1 MPKKEKRE
9 WRHTRIEG
17 ADVYQERVVFEEKLI
32 SEQNEEEKKEWGK
45 YRQRNQK
52 TGKIEPG
59 SQGKKDDHVKG
70 RGRG

>member
-17 ADVYQERVVFEEKLI
+17 ADVYQERVVFEEKLL
-32 SEQNEEEKKEWGK
+32 SEEDEDEKKEWAE
-45 YRQRNQK
+45 YRKRDQK

-59 SQGKKDDHVKG
+59 SKGRKDDHVKG
-70 RGRG
+70 KKK